1 MVDKTKDGLWM
12 SKMKLKKGALRKEL
26 HVKEGEKIPAKK
38 LEKATHSKNKL
49 EKKEPCLQK
58 HFENLKNKDISCHQ
72 QYCHY

>member
-26 HVKEGEKIPAKK
+26 GVKEGEKIPAKK

-49 EKKEPCLQK
+49 EKKRAILAETFK
-58 HFENLKNKDISCHQ
+58 KSRK
-72 QYCHY
+72 